1 MPFAAR
7 RILATD
13 EQTEQGRKRKVLR
26 CVVWNGEEVVEVGP
40 TICSESKIGEKLDSE
55 QPVRD

>member
-13 EQTEQGRKRKVLR
+13 EQAEQGRKKEVLR
-26 CVVWNGEEVVEVGP
+26 CVVWAGEVEVEVGP
-40 TICSESKIGEKLDSE
+40 TVCSESKIGEKLDSE

>member
-7 RILATD
+7 KILATG
-13 EQTEQGRKRKVLR
+13 EQTEQDRRRKILR
-26 CVVWNGEEVVEVGP
+26 CAVWTGEAEVEVGP
-40 TICSESKIGEKLDSE
+40 TVCSESKIGEKLDSE